1 MNYSNL
7 KNLINQLYRVRVEQ
21 EDGDEKETASTR
33 LADLISIT
41 IEYLHN
47 NALVLVL
54 TYWQTREESEVS
66 C

>member
-1 MNYSNL
+1 MR
-7 KNLINQLYRVRVEQ
+7 KKR
-21 EDGDEKETASTR
+21 STR

-47 NALVLVL
+47 NALVLVFDL
-54 TYWQTREESEVS
+54 LADEEEPEVS